1 MNNQEIIDAIG
12 SALNN
17 LCENNE
23 MLHDYWI
30 TELYDF
36 TTDEPIEENWNED
49 NLKLIETDVMNQI
62 LAWVLLIF
70 YYENLLR
77 HC

>member
-1 MNNQEIIDAIG
+1 MNNQAIIDAIG

-23 MLHDYWI
+23 MLYDYWI
-30 TELYDF
+30 AELYDF

-62 LAWVLLIF
+62 LS
-70 YYENLLR
+70 
-77 HC
+77 